1 MWMGALGY
9 WKLDVECVMCIIL
22 YVSHTYCCIMLG
34 LFLAITGCE
43 FLMWS
48 VAVTACDLLP
58 PTGCELFMWFVAVTG
73 RVVVGGEYSLEG

>member
-22 YVSHTYCCIMLG
+22 YVSHTYCCIMMG

-48 VAVTACDLLP
+48 VAVTAC
-58 PTGCELFMWFVAVTG
+58 ELFMWFVAVTG
-73 RVVVGGEYSLEG
+73 RGEVGGEYSLEG